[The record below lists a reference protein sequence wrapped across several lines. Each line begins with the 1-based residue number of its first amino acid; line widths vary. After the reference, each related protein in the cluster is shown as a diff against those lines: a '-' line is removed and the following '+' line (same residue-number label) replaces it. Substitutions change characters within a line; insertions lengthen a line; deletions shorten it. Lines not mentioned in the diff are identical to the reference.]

1 MSSFLT
7 FSIIGIVI
15 GCIYA
20 LTASGLVVTYATSG
34 VFNFAHGAQGM
45 FCAWVYWQLR
55 VGEELPTWLALAV
68 VLLLVAPLLGAVIER
83 VLIRPLQGA
92 AADIPLVVTLGLL
105 LFLVGVANLFWKQT
119 EVHTLPPFFPGR
131 SVPVFGFNV
140 SYHQLVVLAVA
151 VLVAVGLRVMFSATR
166 VGIAMRGT
174 VDSPVL
180 IALAG
185 GSPVRIQRLS
195 WMLGSVLAALAGILL
210 APIVGL
216 SVIQLTLLVINGYA
230 AALIGR
236 LRSLPLTVAGAMV
249 VGVGTSYTVG
259 YANSDVLRE
268 MQLIMP
274 MIVLFITLI
283 VLPTARLRGAVATT
297 SPAPAPA
304 GAISTRSWALGL
316 VVIALAVA
324 PLMSDSL
331 VAHASRGFGFGLILL
346 SMVLLTGYGGMV
358 SLCQLTFAGL
368 GAYAMSQVGGASGN
382 PLGLLA
388 AAALAGAVGALVAL
402 PTLRLRGL
410 YLALATLAFGQAM
423 DTIFFTKV
431 LGAGG
436 GLEVARPHFPGLP
449 RSDRA
454 YFVELAVIFALTCVG
469 LLWLRRGKW
478 GRRLSAVDDSPAA
491 CATLGLSIAGTK
503 LSVFAL
509 SAAIAGV
516 GGALLIAIPGQ
527 GSNNDFVVL
536 SSAALLLS
544 ARIGGISTMSG
555 ALFGGLFVAA
565 FPALLQS
572 FPVLAQYQLSFL
584 LTGLGAITIGR
595 LPHGIGGQ
603 IAEAA
608 AGLRTRYARPGQ
620 PTDRR
625 ADFELPKPAQ
635 HPHGDVVLL
644 VDGIDVAFGGV
655 QALKQVSLT
664 AISGQI
670 TGLIGPNGAG
680 KTTFFNVVTGLEK
693 PRAGRVVLVG
703 TDVTTLPTHRRARLG
718 VARTFQRL
726 EVFGS
731 LDVRGNIR
739 AAAEFH
745 RSWSNDDTDT
755 DPAAVT
761 EAVLHQVGLLSVADQ
776 RVEGLPTGLARLVE
790 LGRALA
796 TAPRLLL
803 LDEPASGL
811 SAAET
816 EAFAQVL
823 RDVAATG
830 TAVLIV
836 EHDVDL
842 VMKICAQVH
851 VLDFG
856 QVIASGT
863 PSYVQSDP
871 LVRAAYLGDDPLA
884 LLEEVNA

>member
-1 MSSFLT
+1 MSTFLT
-7 FSIIGIVI
+7 FTIIGIVI

-55 VGEELPTWLALAV
+55 VAEAWPSWLALLAV
-68 VLLLVAPLLGAVIER
+68 LAVVAPLMGAVIER
-83 VLIRPLQGA
+83 VLIRPLHGA

-105 LFLVGVANLFWKQT
+105 LFLVGLANLFWKQT
-119 EVHTLPPFFPGR
+119 EVHTLPPFFPGQY
-131 SVPVFGFNV
+131 VPVFGYNV
-140 SYHQLVVLAVA
+140 SYHQLVVLLVA
-151 VLVAVGLRVMFSATR
+151 VLVAVGLKLMFSVTR

-195 WMLGSVLAALAGILL
+195 WMLGSALAGLAGILL
-210 APIVGL
+210 VPIVGL

-236 LRSLPLTVAGAMV
+236 MRSLPLTVAGAMV
-249 VGVGTSYTVG
+249 VGLGTSYTVG
-259 YANSDVLRE
+259 YANSEILRE
-268 MQLIMP
+268 MQLIIP
-274 MIVLFITLI
+274 MIVLFVTLI
-283 VLPTARLRGAVATT
+283 VLPPARLRGAVVTT

-304 GAISTRSWALGL
+304 GRTSSGVWAAAL
-316 VVIALAVA
+316 VLVAVVSA
-324 PLMSDSL
+324 PLLSDSL
-331 VAHASRGFGFGLILL
+331 VGHASRGLGFGLILL

-368 GAYAMSQVGGASGN
+368 GAYAMSHIGGSSGN

-388 AAALAGAVGALVAL
+388 AAALAGVVGALVAL

-431 LGAGG
+431 LGSGG
-436 GLEVARPHFPGLP
+436 SLEVARPHLPGLP
-449 RSDRA
+449 QGDRV
-454 YFVELAVIFALTCVG
+454 YFVELAVVFALASVG
-469 LLWLRRGKW
+469 LVALRRGRW

-503 LSVFAL
+503 LTVFAL

-516 GGALLIAIPGQ
+516 GGALLVAVPGQ

-536 SSAALLLS
+536 NSAALLLA

-555 ALFGGLFVAA
+555 ALLGGLFVAA
-565 FPALLQS
+565 FPALQQS
-572 FPVLAQYQLSFL
+572 FPSLAQYQLSFL
-584 LTGLGAITIGR
+584 LTGLGAVSIGR
-595 LPHGIGGQ
+595 QPHGVGGQ
-603 IAEAA
+603 IAAA
-608 AGLRTRYARPGQ
+608 ARQLRERYDEPQIQ
-620 PTDRR
+620 PE
-625 ADFELPKPAQ
+625 AQAELDVLAPTQ
-635 HPHGDVVLL
+635 HPSGEPVLVVE
-644 VDGIDVAFGGV
+644 GIDVVFGGV
-655 QALKQVSLT
+655 QALSQVSLT
-664 AISGQI
+664 VISGQI

-693 PRAGRVVLVG
+693 PKSGQVVLAG

-745 RSWSNDDTDT
+745 RSWSDDDS
-755 DPAAVT
+755 DPGAVT
-761 EAVLHQVGLLSVADQ
+761 EAVLRQVGLLSVADQ

-830 TAVLIV
+830 TAVLLV

-842 VMKICAQVH
+842 VMRVCAQVH

-863 PSYVQSDP
+863 PVEVQADP
-871 LVRAAYLGDDPLA
+871 LVRAAYLGDDPLE
-884 LLEEVNA
+884 LLEGVNA